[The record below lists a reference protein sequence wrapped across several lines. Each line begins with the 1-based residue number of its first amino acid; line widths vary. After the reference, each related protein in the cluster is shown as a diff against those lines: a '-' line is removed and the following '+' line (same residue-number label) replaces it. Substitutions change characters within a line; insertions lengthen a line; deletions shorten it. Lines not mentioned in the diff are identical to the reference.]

1 MYDPGSQRRWL
12 YCYSWHEGIAGR
24 GPNEMSTCV
33 FDFIQNKNVKNITF
47 LSDTCSGQ
55 NHNKYMAMMYL
66 YAVANTPNLETVI
79 HKFLEPGHT
88 QNEGDSMHS
97 VIEKAKQGVSLFC
110 LEQFYLIVRMAKM
123 SGKEYKVKE
132 MTTSDFY
139 NFKELVNKYAKSW
152 IQKGDGS
159 TIIWRHV
166 RFLKVIKGFP
176 GKIWIKRSYNGEYE
190 VLDLFRRVRGTRKE
204 ICGVEVPRIPNKP
217 RVISILHDFKYLC
230 EKMAI
235 PKYYHGFDDSLK
247 SGNVADSDSSDSD

>member
-1 MYDPGSQRRWL
+1 
-12 YCYSWHEGIAGR
+12 
-24 GPNEMSTCV
+24 
-33 FDFIQNKNVKNITF
+33 
-47 LSDTCSGQ
+47 
-55 NHNKYMAMMYL
+55 MMYL

-123 SGKEYKVKE
+123 SGKEYEVKE

-139 NFKELVNKYAKSW
+139 NFKELANKYAKSW
-152 IQKGDGS
+152 IKKGDGS

-176 GKIWIKRSYNGEYE
+176 GKIWIKRSYNGDYE

-204 ICGVEVPRIPNKP
+204 ICGVEVPRIPNN
-217 RVISILHDFKYLC
+217 
-230 EKMAI
+230 
-235 PKYYHGFDDSLK
+235 G
-247 SGNVADSDSSDSD
+247 